1 MSEKKMPLNFC
12 QILTNFQNSFTF
24 KLSGKF
30 AMKSFSGTFFSD
42 TLYVENDT
50 KNMLLDMDGYYD
62 YE

>member
-42 TLYVENDT
+42 TMYIENDT
-50 KNMLLDMDGYYD
+50 KKHAVGHGWIL
-62 YE
+62 